1 MLGDGKNLVVQVV
14 PPALLELSRA
24 VMRSTFSSIMQ
35 KRIFTLS
42 FDRSSEVHPTI
53 QKKLLHSITSRGVV
67 ITTPSTV
74 KSMFLKF
81 LEWMSI
87 LNDPHSPKSLQMEID
102 CQVQV
107 LPPLSS
113 QRLTLNRNLERF

>member
-1 MLGDGKNLVVQVV
+1 VTGKTTVVCPLLTLMLGDGQNLIIQVV

-24 VMRSTFSSIMQ
+24 VMRSTFSSIMH

-42 FDRSSEVHPTI
+42 FDRSSEVNPTI
-53 QKKLLHSITSRGVV
+53 QKKLLHSMTSRGVV
-67 ITTPSTV
+67 ITTPATV

-87 LNDPHSPKSLQMEID
+87 LNDPHSLKSTRMELD
-102 CQVQV
+102 CQV
-107 LPPLSS
+107 
-113 QRLTLNRNLERF
+113 